1 MGTIDLTDHVAVIT
15 GAGAGIGK
23 GIALRLADHGA
34 NIAVIDIDG
43 ERVAQT
49 VADVERRGRRALG
62 LTADVMETNAVTD
75 AIASTEHD
83 LGRLD
88 ILVNNAGGVAAR
100 RFVDQSER
108 SWRRHIEINLVS
120 VLAATSTAV
129 PAMIRGGRGGSIVN
143 VASIEA
149 TRSAP
154 MFAVY
159 GACKAGM
166 LSFTRSMAVEL
177 GEHGIRVNA
186 ICPDWTRTPGNSGY
200 RSGPVPDPLPPRDP
214 DRVGLLAKY
223 IPLQREGDID
233 DCGDVAAFL
242 CSSMASYVT
251 GAVIPVDGGTWAS
264 SGWLRADE
272 GNWTLFGPEHP
283 LYAP

>member
-1 MGTIDLTDHVAVIT
+1 MCMGRIELTDHVAVVT
-15 GAGAGIGK
+15 GAGGGIGK

-34 NIAVIDIDG
+34 DIAVLDIDD
-43 ERVAQT
+43 ERVQQA
-49 VADVERRGRRALG
+49 VADIQRRGRRALG
-62 LTADVMETNAVTD
+62 LPVDVMETGAVTE
-75 AIASTEHD
+75 AI
-83 LGRLD
+83 GRADGEFGRID

-108 SWRRHIEINLVS
+108 SWRRHIDINLVS
-120 VLAATSTAV
+120 MLAATSAAV
-129 PAMIRGGRGGSIVN
+129 AAMIRGGRGGSIVN

-149 TRSAP
+149 TRAAP

-159 GACKAGM
+159 AACKAGM

-200 RSGPVPDPLPPRDP
+200 RTGAVPETLPPRDP
-214 DRVGLLAKY
+214 ALTDSLSKY
-223 IPLQREGDID
+223 IPLQREGDVSE
-233 DCGDVAAFL
+233 CGDVAAFL

-251 GAVIPVDGGTWAS
+251 GAAIPVDGGTWAS
-264 SGWLRADE
+264 SGWIRAND
-272 GNWTLFGPEHP
+272 GDWTL
-283 LYAP
+283 